1 MDNILRLFFV
11 TLLLTIAL
19 SAYFLVIGALFTER
33 VLKTKNVIQRMP
45 WRSFG
50 LGMVNFLFFG
60 VIALVLLSVSQN
72 AAAFVRG
79 LLTIP
84 ALIILVLLAV
94 LLSLG
99 LTGMVQSVGEQIF
112 PDMTAWKRN
121 IWSAVILCFACA
133 LPVFGW
139 FLLFPYIGFVGI
151 GAAILAFFQRNS

>member
-1 MDNILRLFFV
+1 MDNVLRLFFV

-33 VLKTKNVIQRMP
+33 ASKTKNVIQRMQ

-72 AAAFVRG
+72 AAVFVRG
-79 LLTIP
+79 VLTIP
-84 ALIILVLLAV
+84 ALVILVFLAV
-94 LLSLG
+94 LLSIG

-139 FLLFPYIGFVGI
+139 LLLFPFIGFVSI
-151 GAAILAFFQRNS
+151 GAAILGFFQRNS

>member
-1 MDNILRLFFV
+1 MENILRLFFG
-11 TLLLTIAL
+11 TLLLTITL
-19 SAYFLVIGALFTER
+19 SAYFLVIEALFTER
-33 VLKTKNVIQRMP
+33 VLKTKNVIQQMP

-79 LLTIP
+79 VLTIP
-84 ALIILVLLAV
+84 ALVILVFLGV

-99 LTGMVQSVGEQIF
+99 LTGMVHSVGAQIF
-112 PDMTAWKRN
+112 PDMPAWKRN
-121 IWSAVILCFACA
+121 IWSAVILCFSCA

-139 FLLFPYIGFVGI
+139 FLLFPFIGFVGI
-151 GAAILAFFQRNS
+151 GAAILGFFQRN